1 MKINISFCKK
11 SVCLQRAS
19 RVKLQYLFNAKVP
32 KSKKR
37 QLKVH
42 DITPE
47 VESYTRPCPSIFM
60 YIFYLNF
67 KKKAKSRI
75 KSCLNA
81 TPRVEKKKHV
91 NQLSYTRHLRI
102 SSENV
107 LDRLSVLRTIEL
119 NVILNNL
126 REQLEVF
133 KRQE

>member
-1 MKINISFCKK
+1 M
-11 SVCLQRAS
+11 
-19 RVKLQYLFNAKVP
+19 KLQYLFNAKVP

-47 VESYTRPCPSIFM
+47 EESYTSPCPSMFIYNFH
-60 YIFYLNF
+60 LNF
-67 KKKAKSRI
+67 KRKAKNCI
-75 KSCLNA
+75 KSCLNTTLKA
-81 TPRVEKKKHV
+81 EKNV

-107 LDRLSVLRTIEL
+107 LDRLKVLRTIEL

-133 KRQE
+133 KRQELLIFFSFLLARGDMLR

>member
-1 MKINISFCKK
+1 
-11 SVCLQRAS
+11 
-19 RVKLQYLFNAKVP
+19 VKLQYLFNAKVP

-81 TPRVEKKKHV
+81 TPRVEKK
-91 NQLSYTRHLRI
+91 NTLISYPTLDTSVRI